1 MTTCRDYINFFP
13 TKASMRKNDQTNIR
27 YPDGLPHG
35 EQLGYCPL
43 QNQGQPPGERLLWA
57 MAASMSDR
65 YSRSWGAFLPID

>member
-43 QNQGQPPGERLLWA
+43 QNQGQPPGERLL
-57 MAASMSDR
+57 
-65 YSRSWGAFLPID
+65 